1 MPPTQPADRHDDH
14 AAPRRVWGATLLQT
28 LGRLWGLACTLGVL
42 YLATDALE
50 LAAFGRFTFYL
61 AVFAWLDSLANM
73 GTGQVAV
80 QWTAAARERTA
91 DVLATARRVRLAT
104 GALGV
109 LLVAATALAWGEPDA
124 GWIVLAALYPVTHAL
139 ELSATVFHN
148 RIAWAVPVLVRA
160 TASGLSLA
168 GVAFL
173 HARGEAR
180 PALYLVAV
188 AAGSTVGNLLLHAVS
203 RRLLARDRGA
213 TLRPVPLGGFLRAAL
228 PLGLAGLCA
237 QTYFY
242 VDNLF
247 VRAWSG
253 DDALGLYNLAVRFL
267 SALIMLAQYTSLSAL
282 PWFTRAHARGELGAA
297 LARLAAPVF
306 VLACLA
312 VGAVWSMGGALLH
325 LFGPEFA
332 AAEGALHW
340 LLGAVLAIY
349 VGALALTAVV
359 ATGSVRAPLV
369 IAAVGLALNVAL
381 NALLVPRHGIDGAAA
396 ATLAT
401 EAWVAVGALVAL
413 RRAGVGLSAVFL
425 RPRWLLAPLSGA
437 LGFLLGGLGS
447 FAIAS
452 LAGWG

>member
-1 MPPTQPADRHDDH
+1 MPSSSSRDSHDDRT
-14 AAPRRVWGATLLQT
+14 APRRVWGATLLQAA
-28 LGRLWGLACTLGVL
+28 GRVWGATCTLTL
-42 YLATDALE
+42 LW
-50 LAAFGRFTFYL
+50 LAANALRLEDFGRFTFYL

-80 QWTAAARERTA
+80 QWTAADRERPA
-91 DVLATARRVRLAT
+91 DVLATARRVRLAA
-104 GALGV
+104 GGLGV
-109 LLVAATALAWGEPDA
+109 VLVAASALAWDEPDA

-139 ELSATVFHN
+139 ELSTTVFHN
-148 RIAWAVPVLVRA
+148 RIAWGVPVAVRA
-160 TASGLSLA
+160 VASGLSLA
-168 GVAFL
+168 GVVLLA
-173 HARGEAR
+173 ARGETR

-188 AAGSTVGNLLLHAVS
+188 AAGSTVGNLLLHAAS
-203 RRLLARDRGA
+203 RRLLARDRRGA
-213 TLRPVPLGGFLRAAL
+213 ARPVPLGGFLRAAL

-247 VRAWSG
+247 VRAWRG
-253 DDALGLYNLAVRFL
+253 DDELGLYNLAVRFL
-267 SALIMLAQYTSLSAL
+267 SALIMLAQYASLSAL

-312 VGAVWSMGGALLH
+312 VGAIWSMGDTLLH
-325 LFGPEFA
+325 LFGPEFTA
-332 AAEGALHW
+332 AAGALRW

-349 VGALALTAVV
+349 LGALALTAVV

-401 EAWVAVGALVAL
+401 EAWV
-413 RRAGVGLSAVFL
+413 
-425 RPRWLLAPLSGA
+425 
-437 LGFLLGGLGS
+437 
-447 FAIAS
+447 
-452 LAGWG
+452 